1 MFTRSVVCFAL
12 VLLTATGAL
21 AQSPTFEV
29 VSIKP
34 AEFPSDAFRAGFLQ
48 GYGECG
54 STKPAISGNRV
65 SWRIISACGI
75 VRFAYDL
82 PEYGVLGAPDW
93 MTKKEQSVFY
103 AVEAKAAGQSVTVQE
118 AREMFRAVLA
128 ERFGL
133 KFHRESRPLSV
144 YELVIAKGGHKLKP
158 PCEGQTTPVTRVA
171 MGAAGEPAAAG
182 TESARMQESRLA
194 GIESCRQNLA
204 QLVAHLTR
212 SVDRPVIDKTGLQGD
227 YSIKVQWSA
236 ESSPTIWTA
245 LQEQL
250 GLKLEPSRS
259 PVEVLVIDHA
269 EKPSAN

>member
-1 MFTRSVVCFAL
+1 MFSRLAACFAL
-12 VLLTATGAL
+12 SLLAAAGAL
-21 AQSPTFEV
+21 AQTHTFEV

-34 AEFPSDAFRAGFLQ
+34 AEFPSDAYRAGFLQ

-54 STKPAISGNRV
+54 TTKPTISGNRV
-65 SWRIISACGI
+65 SWRIVSACGL

-103 AVEAKAAGQSVTVQE
+103 AVEAKAASDSVTLQE

-133 KFHRESRPLSV
+133 KFHRETRPLPT
-144 YELVIAKGGHKLKP
+144 YDLVLAKGGHKLKP
-158 PCEGQTTPVTRVA
+158 PCETQTTNVSRVSA
-171 MGAAGEPAAAG
+171 GAETQG
-182 TESARMQESRLA
+182 MQEARLA
-194 GIESCRQNLA
+194 GIESCKQSVA
-204 QLVAHLTR
+204 QLVAHLAR
-212 SVDRPVIDKTGLQGD
+212 AVDRPIIDKTGLKGD
-227 YSIKVQWSA
+227 YSIKLSWST
-236 ESSPTIWTA
+236 ESPTIWTA

-250 GLKLEPSRS
+250 GLKLEPSRN

-269 EKPSAN
+269 EKPTAN